1 MKRLVSIVLIFVLCL
16 GVVAGCGSDSANDSD
31 QAHNGADGDSLSKA
45 DVSYIVGGEHRYT
58 IVRPEGNEDVVAGA
72 GYIYK
77 QSKNIFGSSMKN
89 IADTEDGADK
99 YEILIGPTNREE
111 SEVAL
116 DKLYEAGGK
125 YDDYIIC
132 TIGKKIVINSEDPE
146 CYTVAARYFVDNY
159 LKADGVKG
167 GIFYTCIAGGDFDS
181 VTINGTDLGRFD
193 FVRPHYNSSYITEL
207 EMEKAVEE
215 LYKKTGYKLSIGH
228 DTKVKVK
235 ECEIIVGN
243 AERDGVTPIT
253 NDYNT
258 YSISIKGNKVY
269 LNGGSAH
276 ATAMAVSEFCK
287 MLKKGAVTDADSLS
301 GNYEEAFKSYDAAT
315 TYKKVWGDD
324 FDGDKLDTSKWFQE
338 SEGNRAEGHNGK
350 TSVRSSNPNDVFVKD
365 GKFYICARQDDEYYY
380 GGMIKTHLSMSF
392 RYGYVEMSTVLP
404 QGDGFWVALWSGTND
419 LVNPITGEEKLFA
432 PEIDM
437 VECFGNTAYYAGNCH
452 AWPTD
457 LGKQLE
463 LQHFS
468 LDGSYGNQKKYTLEE
483 SGAVLGDG
491 FHTYGF
497 IWDINQMG
505 FVCDGDFFFS
515 YDITREERDI
525 ECFNQSLYLI
535 LSMATGFKNADIPT
549 ANPNEWANTNKLIV
563 DWINVYQKDDGLS
576 ELILH

>member
-1 MKRLVSIVLIFVLCL
+1 MILILCFGL
-16 GVVAGCGSDSANDSD
+16 VAGCGSGDGDASEPTQS
-31 QAHNGADGDSLSKA
+31 GADKNALSKA
-45 DVSYIVGGEHRYT
+45 DINYFVGGEHRYT

-77 QSKNIFGSSMKN
+77 QSKNVFGVSMKN
-89 IADTEDGADK
+89 IADTEDGTDK

-111 SEVAL
+111 SEIAL
-116 DKLYEAGGK
+116 EKLYEAGGR

-146 CYTVAARYFVDNY
+146 CYTVAARYFVENY
-159 LKADGVKG
+159 LKADGFKG
-167 GIFYTCIAGGDFDS
+167 GIYYTCISGGEFDT
-181 VTINGTDLGRFD
+181 VTINGTDIGRFD
-193 FVRPHYNSSYITEL
+193 FVRPHYNSSYVTEL
-207 EMEKAVEE
+207 EMEKAIEE

-243 AERDGVTPIT
+243 AERDGVTPVT
-253 NDYNT
+253 DDYNKYT
-258 YSISIKGNKVY
+258 VTVKGTKVY

-276 ATAMAVSEFCK
+276 ATAMAVAEFCK
-287 MLKKGAVTDADSLS
+287 MLQKGAVTDADSTV
-301 GNYEEAFKSYDAAT
+301 GDYETALKSYDLST
-315 TYKKVWGDD
+315 TYRKTWGDD
-324 FDGDKLDTSKWFQE
+324 FDGTELDRSKWFQE
-338 SEGNRAEGHNGK
+338 TESNRTEGHNGK
-350 TSVRSSNPNDVFVKD
+350 TSVRSTNPNDVFVKD
-365 GKFYICARQDDEYYY
+365 GKFYICARQDEEYYY
-380 GGMIKTHLSMSF
+380 GGMIKSHLSMSF

-404 QGDGFWVALWSGTND
+404 QGNGFWVALWSGTND
-419 LVNPITGEEKLFA
+419 TEEPITGEKDILYW

-437 VECFGNTAYYAGNCH
+437 VECFGNSSYYAGNCH
-452 AWPTD
+452 AWPSD
-457 LGKQLE
+457 LGKQLG

-468 LDGSYGNQKKYTLEE
+468 LDGSYSNQKKYTLQE

-515 YDITREERDI
+515 YDITRDDRDI
-525 ECFNQSLYLI
+525 SCFNKSLFLI
-535 LSMATGFKNADIPT
+535 LSMATGFKTADPPT
-549 ANPNEWANTNKLIV
+549 TDPNEWANTNKLIV
-563 DWINVYQKDDGLS
+563 DWINVYQKNDGLS